1 MYINKNLVMKQFK
14 DFSFLL
20 QHNGNNILNNYTN
33 EWKFSEIHDI
43 AFPEMAIET

>member
-14 DFSFLL
+14 NYRFLS

-33 EWKFSEIHDI
+33 KLYILN
-43 AFPEMAIET
+43 